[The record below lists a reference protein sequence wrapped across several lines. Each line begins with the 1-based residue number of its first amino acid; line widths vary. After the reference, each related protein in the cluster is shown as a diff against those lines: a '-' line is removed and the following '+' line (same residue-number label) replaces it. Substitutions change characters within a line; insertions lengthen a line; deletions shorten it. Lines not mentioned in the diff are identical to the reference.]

1 VWHISWSLP
10 QTKHGSLCQPAEQI
24 RALTACGWNGGYLA
38 SSQDAESLL
47 SCHFPVVG
55 LMLSPQP
62 PPTSSWSSGFLVF
75 WLVVVALA
83 LGSDGC
89 CYKPL
94 LAAALTIRVCCYLF

>member
-1 VWHISWSLP
+1 MSCCRCPFAVVV
-10 QTKHGSLCQPAEQI
+10 GYFGF

-62 PPTSSWSSGFLVF
+62 PPWTTSWSSGFLVF
-75 WLVVVALA
+75 RLVVVALA
-83 LGSDGC
+83 L
-89 CYKPL
+89 L
-94 LAAALTIRVCCYLF
+94 ALTAVVISRF

>member
-1 VWHISWSLP
+1 VVAAVRFAVVV
-10 QTKHGSLCQPAEQI
+10 GYFGF

-55 LMLSPQP
+55 LMLSPQHP
-62 PPTSSWSSGFLVF
+62 PGLRLGLLVF

-89 CYKPL
+89 CYKPP